1 MNLTDAVTQLLL
13 QVLEGKTSR
22 TQAAQWALR
31 KIEQTD
37 RTTDD
42 EKTWAYLEFACTLEE
57 ETDDAVI
64 RKAIRLYDGATKTLP
79 SAEKLLAKLA
89 DSLQKMSREEVADWA
104 AGFLPLADALY
115 EDNQIEKTYWALLQY
130 TAGIDDPDAEGNYL
144 FSDEQIETAL
154 LKYTQKIKE

>member
-1 MNLTDAVTQLLL
+1 MNLTDAVTRQLLK
-13 QVLEGKTSR
+13 VLEGKTSR

-42 EKTWAYLEFACTLEE
+42 EKAWAYLEFACMLE
-57 ETDDAVI
+57 ETDDAAI
-64 RKAIRLYDGATKTLP
+64 LKTIRLYDGAAKTLP

-89 DSLQKMSREEVADWA
+89 DSLQKVSREEVADWA

-144 FSDEQIETAL
+144 FSDEQIEREL

>member
-42 EKTWAYLEFACTLEE
+42 EKAWAYLEFACTLEE

-89 DSLQKMSREEVADWA
+89 DSLQKMSREEVAHWA

-115 EDNQIEKTYWALLQY
+115 EENQIEKTYWALLEY
-130 TAGIDDPDAEGNYL
+130 MAGIDDPDTEGNYL